1 MGSEHAQNP
10 HCWTTVTFDSLAVL
24 WKTPFT
30 GLVFT
35 GPDLALALI
44 ISNCLT
50 SQLPVSVITAGAN
63 KKPTKNL
70 KNLGNKIFIGSF
82 DIFSIFLAIKYVKHM
97 CRVAHLPKKDLRMS
111 YSLTSGLTSDSGQA
125 GNKD

>member
-1 MGSEHAQNP
+1 M
-10 HCWTTVTFDSLAVL
+10 
-24 WKTPFT
+24 
-30 GLVFT
+30 
-35 GPDLALALI
+35 
-44 ISNCLT
+44 
-50 SQLPVSVITAGAN
+50 SVITAGAN

-70 KNLGNKIFIGSF
+70 KKNLGNKIFIGSF

-97 CRVAHLPKKDLRMS
+97 CRVVHLPKKDLRMS